1 MDITKIIL
9 RAALAIT
16 AGLTVLP
23 AMSAASGGTEATAKI
38 SVKNFGGKELVV
50 NHTGRGIYNP
60 KWEVVK
66 FGADSTTVISIPT
79 DGVEYIGISVTD
91 VQGKQRNLFKRI
103 YVLPGLTEVN
113 INPAAEEPISVKAS
127 TGNPVDG
134 EVAEAISGMSDI
146 YILA

>member
-1 MDITKIIL
+1 MDVIRIIL
-9 RAALAIT
+9 RTAIAVVAVLTALS
-16 AGLTVLP
+16 
-23 AMSAASGGTEATAKI
+23 AMSSTPTGTEATAKI

-79 DGVEYIGISVTD
+79 DGVEYIGVSVTD